1 MRNLFPEITKRQNGI
16 FDFGPSL
23 LEGMTDAF
31 FKPMNMDTFKV
42 DVHEQSDKYTVKAD
56 LPGFQKE
63 NIQVEFE
70 QDVLTIQATN
80 HNEVEEKNENGTYIR
95 KERSIGSVTR
105 RFNFQ
110 RVEEENVK
118 ANYKDGVLTI
128 ELPKLKEEK
137 NSKTTINIE

>member
-56 LPGFQKE
+56 L
-63 NIQVEFE
+63 
-70 QDVLTIQATN
+70 
-80 HNEVEEKNENGTYIR
+80 
-95 KERSIGSVTR
+95 
-105 RFNFQ
+105 RFSKRTF
-110 RVEEENVK
+110 
-118 ANYKDGVLTI
+118 
-128 ELPKLKEEK
+128 KLNLNKMY
-137 NSKTTINIE
+137 